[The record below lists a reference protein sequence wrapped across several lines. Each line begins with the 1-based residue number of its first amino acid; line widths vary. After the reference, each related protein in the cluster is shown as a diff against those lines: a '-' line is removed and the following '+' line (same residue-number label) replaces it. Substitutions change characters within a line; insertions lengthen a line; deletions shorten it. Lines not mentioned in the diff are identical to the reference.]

1 MRNVNQTRVNESHK
15 VLKVIKSMFTN
26 TNYAVFI
33 VSKYKRND
41 NVEGKTGA
49 IMLAVKIHNQALEC

>member
-1 MRNVNQTRVNESHK
+1 MRNVNETRVNESHK

-26 TNYAVFI
+26 TNYAVFS

-41 NVEGKTGA
+41 NVESKTGA

>member
-1 MRNVNQTRVNESHK
+1 MRDVNQTRVNGSHK
-15 VLKVIKSMFTN
+15 VLKVIKSMSTN
-26 TNYAVFI
+26 TKYDVFI

-41 NVEGKTGA
+41 NVEGKIGA

>member
-1 MRNVNQTRVNESHK
+1 
-15 VLKVIKSMFTN
+15 MFTN

-49 IMLAVKIHNQALEC
+49 IMLAVKIHNQALQC